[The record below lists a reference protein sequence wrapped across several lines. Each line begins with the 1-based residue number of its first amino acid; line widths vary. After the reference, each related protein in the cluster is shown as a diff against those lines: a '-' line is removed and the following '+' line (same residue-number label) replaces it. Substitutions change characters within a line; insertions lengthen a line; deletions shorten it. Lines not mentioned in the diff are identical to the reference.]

1 MRGGSRGGSRDRQ
14 QILYGRLVRGRRGFW
29 EWPVPVVFAIL
40 WFVGSCVYAVVF
52 AALAVTLTL

>member
-1 MRGGSRGGSRDRQ
+1 MRGGSRERQ
-14 QILYGRLVRGRRGFW
+14 QLLYGRLVRGRRSFW